1 MVFRYFCS
9 NLIMKTILI
18 TGAGSGIGAA
28 AAYSLAEEGNN
39 RLILVGRSESKLNEV
54 LSGLPYAENH
64 CILSVDVRNAEEL
77 RSGLKKIL
85 GEGSLEAVFAN
96 AGIGGENAY
105 GEGDRWDEIVS
116 VNLTGTYVTVMECL
130 PYLRKSTSTYKHV
143 LLTSSILA
151 RFGVPNHSAY
161 IASKTGIL
169 GLTRAWAVEWARE
182 QILVNAIT
190 PGWVETQMSR
200 DSIQRHADRSASTY
214 EVAYQEQMNYVP
226 TGRMAQPEELG
237 NFVAFLFSGKQNS
250 ITGQALDIN
259 NGAHMQ

>member
-1 MVFRYFCS
+1 
-9 NLIMKTILI
+9 MKTILI

-28 AAYSLAEEGNN
+28 AAISLAEEGNN
-39 RLILVGRSESKLNEV
+39 RLILVGRGEEKLKEV
-54 LSGLPYAENH
+54 LSGLAHSERH
-64 CILSVDVRNAEEL
+64 SVLAVDVRNAEAFRE
-77 RSGLKKIL
+77 GLKNIL
-85 GEGSLEAVFAN
+85 GEGSLECVFAN

-105 GEGDRWDEIVS
+105 GEEDRWDEIVS
-116 VNLTGTYVTVMECL
+116 INLTGTYVTVMECL
-130 PYLRKSTSTYKHV
+130 PYLHRSTSTYKHV

-161 IASKTGIL
+161 IASKTALL

-190 PGWVETQMSR
+190 PGWVETQMSK
-200 DSIQRHADRSASTY
+200 DSIQRHADRNGSSY
-214 EVAYQEQMNYVP
+214 DSAYQEQMNYVP
-226 TGRMAQPEELG
+226 TGRMSQPEELG

-259 NGAHMQ
+259 NGAYMQ

>member
-1 MVFRYFCS
+1 
-9 NLIMKTILI
+9 MKTILI

-28 AAYSLAEEGNN
+28 AAHSLAEEGNN
-39 RLILVGRSESKLNEV
+39 RLILVT
-54 LSGLPYAENH
+54 
-64 CILSVDVRNAEEL
+64 DVRNASAF
-77 RSGLKKIL
+77 RDGLKNIL
-85 GEGSLEAVFAN
+85 GEGSLDCVFAN

-105 GEGDRWDEIVS
+105 GVEDRWDEIIS
-116 VNLTGTYVTVMECL
+116 INLTGTYITVMECL
-130 PYLRKSTSTYKHV
+130 PFLRKSAATYKHI

-161 IASKTGIL
+161 IASKTAVL

-190 PGWVETQMSR
+190 PGWVETQMSK
-200 DSIQRHADRSASTY
+200 DSIQRHADRNASTY
-214 EVAYQEQMNYVP
+214 DSAYQEQMNYVP
-226 TGRMAQPEELG
+226 TGRMAQPKELG

-259 NGAHMQ
+259 NGAYMQ

>member
-1 MVFRYFCS
+1 
-9 NLIMKTILI
+9 MKTILI

-39 RLILVGRSESKLNEV
+39 RLILVGRDELKLKEV
-54 LSGLPYAENH
+54 LARLPFAENH
-64 CILSVDVRNAEEL
+64 SILSVDVRNAEAL
-77 RSGLKKIL
+77 RSGLKNIL

-105 GEGDRWDEIVS
+105 GEGDRWDDIVS
-116 VNLTGTYVTVMECL
+116 INLTGTYVTVMECL
-130 PYLRKSTSTYKHV
+130 PYLRKSNSIYKHV

-161 IASKTGIL
+161 IASKTGVL

-190 PGWVETQMSR
+190 PGWVETQMSK
-200 DSIQRHADRSASTY
+200 DSIQNLAKRSETSY
-214 EVAYQEQMNYVP
+214 ESAYNEQMNFVP

-259 NGAHMQ
+259 NGAYMQ

>member
-1 MVFRYFCS
+1 
-9 NLIMKTILI
+9 MKTILI

-28 AAYSLAEEGNN
+28 AAHSLAEEGNN
-39 RLILVGRSESKLNEV
+39 RLILVGRNEDKLNEV
-54 LSGLPYAENH
+54 LVKLPHSENH
-64 CILSVDVRNAEEL
+64 AVLAADVRNASAFRE
-77 RSGLKKIL
+77 GLKNIL
-85 GEGSLEAVFAN
+85 GDGSLDCVFAN

-105 GEGDRWDEIVS
+105 GVEDRWDEIVS
-116 VNLTGTYVTVMECL
+116 VNLTGTYITIMECL
-130 PYLRKSTSTYKHV
+130 PYLRKSSATFKHI

-161 IASKTGIL
+161 IASKTAIL

-190 PGWVETQMSR
+190 PGWVETQMSK
-200 DSIQRHADRSASTY
+200 DSIQRHADRSESTY
-214 EVAYQEQMNYVP
+214 ESAYQEQMNYVP
-226 TGRMAQPEELG
+226 TGRMSQPEELG

-259 NGAHMQ
+259 NGAYMQ

>member
-1 MVFRYFCS
+1 
-9 NLIMKTILI
+9 MKTILI

-28 AAYSLAEEGNN
+28 AAHSLAEEGNN
-39 RLILVGRSESKLNEV
+39 RLILVGRNEEKLTEI
-54 LSGLPYAENH
+54 LAKLPHSENH
-64 CILSVDVRNAEEL
+64 VVLAADVRNAFAFRE
-77 RSGLKKIL
+77 GLKNIL
-85 GEGSLEAVFAN
+85 GDGSLDCVFAN

-105 GEGDRWDEIVS
+105 GVEDRWDEIVS
-116 VNLTGTYVTVMECL
+116 INLTGKYITVMECL
-130 PYLRKSTSTYKHV
+130 PYLRKSTSTFKHI

-161 IASKTGIL
+161 IASKTAVL

-190 PGWVETQMSR
+190 PGWVETQMSK
-200 DSIQRHADRSASTY
+200 DSIQRHADRSESTY
-214 EVAYQEQMNYVP
+214 DSAYQEQMNYVP
-226 TGRMAQPEELG
+226 TGRMSQPEELG

-259 NGAHMQ
+259 NGAYMQ